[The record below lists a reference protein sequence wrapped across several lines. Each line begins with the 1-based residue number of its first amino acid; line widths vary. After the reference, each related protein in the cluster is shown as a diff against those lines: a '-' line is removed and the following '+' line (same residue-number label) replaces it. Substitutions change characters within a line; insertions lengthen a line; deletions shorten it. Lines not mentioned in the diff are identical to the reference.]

1 MSDDCESELVAA
13 WREKLNTV
21 DDMKFRQAM
30 QSRLDKLVKR
40 RGNGDPVDRL
50 WLRIEQ
56 DYDNFLKQRGGRLAE
71 YAALLKREYPAHL
84 PLVGEL
90 ENIKNTIKAHQ
101 VVIVCGSTGSGK
113 STQLPK
119 ILLDC
124 GYGCRGR
131 IGCTQPRRIAAVA
144 MARRVAHECGG
155 EANNLVS
162 SQVRFDDRSSE
173 STVIKFMTDGILLAE
188 TRNDPDLRQYDALII
203 DEAHERSLNIDFI
216 LGYLRLLLERRK
228 DLKVIIS
235 SATLDAE
242 NFAAFFP
249 DSGIITVEGRSFEV
263 EDYFMPP
270 LDDEDLSGNVG
281 RAVDFIRDFD
291 NSGDILVFL
300 PGEREIRDAA
310 DLLTG
315 RRLERC
321 EILPLYGR
329 LSMGEQQRVFANS
342 SGGNRRIVLAT
353 NVAETSLTI
362 PNITYVIDSGL
373 ARISRYNPR
382 TQVQELQIEQISQ
395 ASAKQRR
402 GRCGRIREGIC
413 IHLYSEDDLSRSR
426 DYTEPE
432 IRRTSLA
439 GVILQMAILRLP
451 EIQHFPFIDPPQS
464 MLIRE
469 GIRTLTEIGALNGK
483 GQVTAAGRKIAALPL
498 DPHLGKMI
506 CESERLK
513 VLPEVMVLTSYL
525 SIQDPR
531 ERPSDAQ
538 QAADQAHKRF
548 YDEKSDFM
556 GIINL
561 WNFIQQERANG
572 LSNNGIRKLCIKN
585 FLNYKR
591 ISEWRNFVC
600 DLAEYAGEY
609 NWDLPPEIGVLSD
622 TPYDQLHKAILSG
635 VPRNFAMYD
644 KENQIYIGGGNRKF
658 NIFYNS
664 SLYKTKSKPEWIMFF
679 ALIETSKVFSRLNAV
694 IKVDFVSEVAPHLCK
709 SVYDNVAWDESSGF
723 VYARERKTCCGLL
736 VCSGRRVHYGEI
748 DPAAAKLIFIEEAL
762 LSGAFRS
769 KNPAWKRCSKVIE
782 ELRRLEIK
790 TRRPETI
797 LDLDALRERFNEI
810 LPPEVC
816 SSRALEKF
824 LQKNGDKL
832 QFNPEDIMQAQYH
845 KLRPE
850 DYPDK
855 VEFGGHW
862 FEIRYYFDPGEELDG
877 ACIVAAQDEIALLP
891 AWALEYPPLGLLAE
905 KVELLLKSLPK
916 SERIKCNPITPS
928 AEEFVEAIREKLI
941 FSGQSLLDALIEY
954 LQEFKSVDI
963 HYRDFDVERLPGYLK
978 GKLLEVDDAGNLV
991 KVHHSIPSDIVGGS
1005 RVSAYAGG
1013 KNNNLK
1019 CSGSLIWPEN
1029 KVLPEFVELPGESGR
1044 NAFVALCDEI
1054 ESVGVEFFLKDGE
1067 AREQHRRGVSRL
1079 FILQQGELQRYLKRE
1094 SKFDRQLVL
1103 SWFLEDHSKRYLD
1116 DCVLHAVSAA
1126 LGDCWQI
1133 RSGFD
1138 FNLAIERGR
1147 NHAAEELYKLK
1158 TQLES
1163 FYESYEKIRIL
1174 LNKVKERSSGSAES
1188 IRAQLKFLF
1197 RVGFI
1202 SIPDLLERYPRYLKG
1217 LLLRAERAACNPAKD
1232 LEKYES
1238 ISEYVEKFYLAAGSV
1253 ADLGLSRELVE
1264 FYKLLAEVQLN
1275 TFSPEIR
1282 TLEKCSAAKL
1292 AAAWDDLRF

>member
-1 MSDDCESELVAA
+1 MIDDCGSDLVAA
-13 WREKLNTV
+13 WREKLNAV
-21 DDMKFRQAM
+21 DDMRFRQAM
-30 QSRLDKLVKR
+30 LSRLDKLEKR
-40 RGNGDPVDRL
+40 RINGDPVDRM
-50 WLRIEQ
+50 WLRLEE
-56 DYDNFLKQRGGRLAE
+56 DYDKFLKQRQGRLAE

-155 EANNLVS
+155 EANNLVA

-216 LGYLRLLLERRK
+216 LGYLQLLLERRK

-242 NFAAFFP
+242 NFAEFFP

-270 LDDEDLSGNVG
+270 LEDEDLSGNVG
-281 RAVDFIRDFD
+281 RAVDFIREFD

-315 RRLERC
+315 RRLPRC

-329 LSMGEQQRVFANS
+329 LSMGEQQRVFSNS

-426 DYTEPE
+426 EYTEPE

-451 EIQHFPFIDPPQS
+451 EINHFPFIDPPQS
-464 MLIRE
+464 VLIRE

-513 VLPEVMVLTSYL
+513 VLPEVMVVASYL

-548 YDEKSDFM
+548 CDEKSDFM
-556 GIINL
+556 VIINL
-561 WNFIQQERANG
+561 WNFIQQERSNG

-600 DLAEYAGEY
+600 DLAEYAEEY
-609 NWDLPPEIGVLSD
+609 NWDL
-622 TPYDQLHKAILSG
+622 
-635 VPRNFAMYD
+635 
-644 KENQIYIGGGNRKF
+644 
-658 NIFYNS
+658 
-664 SLYKTKSKPEWIMFF
+664 
-679 ALIETSKVFSRLNAV
+679 
-694 IKVDFVSEVAPHLCK
+694 
-709 SVYDNVAWDESSGF
+709 
-723 VYARERKTCCGLL
+723 
-736 VCSGRRVHYGEI
+736 
-748 DPAAAKLIFIEEAL
+748 
-762 LSGAFRS
+762 
-769 KNPAWKRCSKVIE
+769 
-782 ELRRLEIK
+782 
-790 TRRPETI
+790 
-797 LDLDALRERFNEI
+797 
-810 LPPEVC
+810 
-816 SSRALEKF
+816 
-824 LQKNGDKL
+824 
-832 QFNPEDIMQAQYH
+832 
-845 KLRPE
+845 
-850 DYPDK
+850 
-855 VEFGGHW
+855 
-862 FEIRYYFDPGEELDG
+862 
-877 ACIVAAQDEIALLP
+877 
-891 AWALEYPPLGLLAE
+891 
-905 KVELLLKSLPK
+905 
-916 SERIKCNPITPS
+916 
-928 AEEFVEAIREKLI
+928 
-941 FSGQSLLDALIEY
+941 
-954 LQEFKSVDI
+954 
-963 HYRDFDVERLPGYLK
+963 
-978 GKLLEVDDAGNLV
+978 
-991 KVHHSIPSDIVGGS
+991 
-1005 RVSAYAGG
+1005 
-1013 KNNNLK
+1013 
-1019 CSGSLIWPEN
+1019 
-1029 KVLPEFVELPGESGR
+1029 
-1044 NAFVALCDEI
+1044 
-1054 ESVGVEFFLKDGE
+1054 
-1067 AREQHRRGVSRL
+1067 
-1079 FILQQGELQRYLKRE
+1079 
-1094 SKFDRQLVL
+1094 
-1103 SWFLEDHSKRYLD
+1103 
-1116 DCVLHAVSAA
+1116 
-1126 LGDCWQI
+1126 
-1133 RSGFD
+1133 
-1138 FNLAIERGR
+1138 
-1147 NHAAEELYKLK
+1147 
-1158 TQLES
+1158 
-1163 FYESYEKIRIL
+1163 
-1174 LNKVKERSSGSAES
+1174 
-1188 IRAQLKFLF
+1188 
-1197 RVGFI
+1197 
-1202 SIPDLLERYPRYLKG
+1202 
-1217 LLLRAERAACNPAKD
+1217 
-1232 LEKYES
+1232 
-1238 ISEYVEKFYLAAGSV
+1238 
-1253 ADLGLSRELVE
+1253 
-1264 FYKLLAEVQLN
+1264 
-1275 TFSPEIR
+1275 
-1282 TLEKCSAAKL
+1282 
-1292 AAAWDDLRF
+1292 